1 MYALSTLRQ
10 RRPSADPGWYP
21 SGGIK
26 RRWQTIVI
34 HHSASSRDT
43 PAGMDAYHR
52 NTRGWKNGLG
62 YHFVIGNGVNTADGK
77 VYVGNEDG
85 IMTILPA
92 TKELDEDAIVEVDMY
107 SPIYA
112 SAVAAN
118 GTVYVAS
125 HTHLF
130 AIAYPDNK

>member
-1 MYALSTLRQ
+1 M
-10 RRPSADPGWYP
+10 
-21 SGGIK
+21 
-26 RRWQTIVI
+26 
-34 HHSASSRDT
+34 HDT
-43 PAGMDAYHR
+43 HGHIWGSP
-52 NTRGWKNGLG
+52 L
-62 YHFVIGNGVNTADGK
+62 VADGK

-92 TKELDEDAIVEVDMY
+92 TKELDEEAIVEVDMY

-118 GTVYVAS
+118 GTLYVAS

-130 AIAYPDNK
+130 AIEGASE